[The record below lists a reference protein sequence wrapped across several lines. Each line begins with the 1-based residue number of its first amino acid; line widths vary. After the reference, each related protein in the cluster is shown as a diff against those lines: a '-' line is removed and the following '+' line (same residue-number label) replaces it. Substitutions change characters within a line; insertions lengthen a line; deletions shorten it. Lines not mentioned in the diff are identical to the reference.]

1 MRPGKF
7 APAALSRILSSGSG
21 VDSWAIKLVKSMSGN
36 GSNPSQLRFGVFEL
50 DLEAKELRK
59 AGIKIHLQPQPFQ
72 VLAVLA
78 SRSGELVSREELQ
91 QKLWADNT
99 FVDFDRS
106 LTAAV
111 KRLRIALN
119 DDADTPRYI
128 ETIPRRGYR
137 MIFPVAQIQSAAQ
150 VEFQHAT
157 GLRPRYV
164 GPGRLAFAIL
174 LLGIAGYYFGFLRIG
189 AIPSRRT
196 MLVILPFE
204 SLDPKVETYFSDS
217 LTEELIAQLGE
228 LNPSALGVI
237 ARTSA
242 MHYKG
247 THQTVSSIGRDL
259 GVDYVLEG
267 SVRRQDDKVRITVQ
281 LIRVSDQTHLW
292 AHSYDRNF
300 ENALTLE
307 GELAHAIGREV
318 SINVPDAASFRFK
331 NEKRRS
337 ASAEAQQL
345 YLQGLFYWNKR
356 YGESLKMAQ
365 SCFMRA
371 ISYDPNYAL
380 AYSGL
385 ADADFVLAMSG
396 TESLRTVMP
405 PAKDAALKA
414 VQLEP
419 DLAEG
424 HISLAQILSNYD
436 WNWTAAEREYRR
448 GIELNANYATG
459 HLWYA
464 TFLMNMGRSDE
475 AISELRQAQEL
486 DPLSSTA
493 STFLGKAYYYN
504 REYDKAINQYK
515 AVLEN
520 DPGFPIASSFLV
532 QAYEQAGKLEDA
544 IAEYHRAIPLAG
556 EDVKGATQFSDSLML
571 AFKAEGPGGYW
582 KKRFQLGTRTSPLEK
597 AALYIRLGQRKE
609 AFEEL
614 NEAFS
619 EHDMWLTALKVD
631 PRWDVLRS
639 DSSFEQLLKRVGL
652 K

>member
-1 MRPGKF
+1 
-7 APAALSRILSSGSG
+7 
-21 VDSWAIKLVKSMSGN
+21 
-36 GSNPSQLRFGVFEL
+36 
-50 DLEAKELRK
+50 
-59 AGIKIHLQPQPFQ
+59 
-72 VLAVLA
+72 
-78 SRSGELVSREELQ
+78 
-91 QKLWADNT
+91 
-99 FVDFDRS
+99 
-106 LTAAV
+106 
-111 KRLRIALN
+111 
-119 DDADTPRYI
+119 
-128 ETIPRRGYR
+128 
-137 MIFPVAQIQSAAQ
+137 
-150 VEFQHAT
+150 
-157 GLRPRYV
+157 
-164 GPGRLAFAIL
+164 
-174 LLGIAGYYFGFLRIG
+174 
-189 AIPSRRT
+189 
-196 MLVILPFE
+196 
-204 SLDPKVETYFSDS
+204 
-217 LTEELIAQLGE
+217 
-228 LNPSALGVI
+228 
-237 ARTSA
+237 
-242 MHYKG
+242 
-247 THQTVSSIGRDL
+247 
-259 GVDYVLEG
+259 
-267 SVRRQDDKVRITVQ
+267 VRITVQ

-292 AHSYDRNF
+292 AHSYDRNI

-307 GELAHAIGREV
+307 TELAHAIAREV
-318 SINVPDAASFRFK
+318 SINVPDAASLRLK
-331 NEKRRS
+331 NEKRHS
-337 ASAEAQQL
+337 ASTEAQQL

-365 SCFMRA
+365 SCFLRA

-385 ADADFVLAMSG
+385 ADADFVLAISG

-414 VQLEP
+414 VQLDP

-436 WNWTAAEREYRR
+436 WNWTAAEHEYRR
-448 GIELNANYATG
+448 GIELNTNYATG

-475 AISELRQAQEL
+475 AVSELRRAQEL

-504 REYDKAINQYK
+504 REYDKAINQYQ

-532 QAYEQAGKLEDA
+532 QAYEQAGRLEDA
-544 IAEYHRAIPLAG
+544 IAEYHRAIPLSG
-556 EDVKGATQFSDSLML
+556 EDVKSATQFADNLML
-571 AFKAEGPGGYW
+571 AFKAEGPEGYW

-619 EHDMWLTALKVD
+619 KHDMWLTALKVD
-631 PRWDVLRS
+631 PRWDMLRS
-639 DSSFEQLLKRVGL
+639 DPSFEQLLKRVGL